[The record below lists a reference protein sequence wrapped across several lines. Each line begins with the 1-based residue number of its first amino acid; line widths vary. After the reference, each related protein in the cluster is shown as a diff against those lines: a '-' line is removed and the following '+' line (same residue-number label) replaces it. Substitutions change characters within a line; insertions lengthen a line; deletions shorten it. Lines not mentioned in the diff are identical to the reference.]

1 MPLVQTFSLL
11 VPSTLLYAVY
21 ALVAIVSFQIHW
33 IGSTEEK
40 VFENTVDLVTEGLNP
55 SCISP

>member
-33 IGSTEEK
+33 LGSTEAK
-40 VFENTVDLVTEGLNP
+40 VFGNTVDLVTEGLDPACINP
-55 SCISP
+55 